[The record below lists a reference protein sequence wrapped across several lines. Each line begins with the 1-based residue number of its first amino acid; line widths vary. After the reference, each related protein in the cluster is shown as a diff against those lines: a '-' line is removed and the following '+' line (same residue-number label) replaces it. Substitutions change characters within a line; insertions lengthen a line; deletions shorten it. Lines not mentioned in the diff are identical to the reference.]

1 MTELIEW
8 SLAKRLFGRVCGQK
22 KPFPDQDYSAL
33 YEDIAAAYAEFLSA
47 DDSVLAAV
55 PFRARRVYLERI
67 DHRIRGLLFA
77 LNRQLVPGSLPGQS
91 ARAQAQLWGSKE
103 ASAMAATLTTQL
115 DVVTAIVSEK
125 LEAEPDIDQTLP
137 AARRDFLGQLAN
149 IYFQYFQREPR
160 FSVKAG
166 RADGPF
172 ARFVEITLEEFPVPG
187 GCSMSQANRDFR
199 SLKHTQGHIAL
210 LFQKWQTTQ
219 IKH

>member
-1 MTELIEW
+1 
-8 SLAKRLFGRVCGQK
+8 
-22 KPFPDQDYSAL
+22 
-33 YEDIAAAYAEFLSA
+33 
-47 DDSVLAAV
+47 
-55 PFRARRVYLERI
+55 
-67 DHRIRGLLFA
+67 
-77 LNRQLVPGSLPGQS
+77 
-91 ARAQAQLWGSKE
+91 
-103 ASAMAATLTTQL
+103 MAATLTTQL

-187 GCSMSQANRDFR
+187 GCSMSQANLIGVRIIAAVEGVISVDFPAAKR
-199 SLKHTQGHIAL
+199 PAGLHTNTET
-210 LFQKWQTTQ
+210 WT
-219 IKH
+219 